1 MILKMT
7 SITNIT
13 KDNTE
18 IELSK
23 INRVLKEFD
32 SSQHFLGEK
41 YESQKEKI
49 NALMK
54 DNKKLFLENQ
64 KLHGQILELEKCAR
78 ENKLSTNQLE
88 QYIRP
93 SFMLEI
99 SGIPRRKNED
109 VIELWKIWQQVRKIL
124 KDLKRTRFMLRIANI
139 KKRNCTNN
147 C

>member
-1 MILKMT
+1 MILILFEMILKMT

-18 IELSK
+18 TELSK

-109 VIELWKIWQQVRKIL
+109 VTELWKIW
-124 KDLKRTRFMLRIANI
+124 
-139 KKRNCTNN
+139 
-147 C
+147 